1 MLTYTSYPPATPPSV
16 GNAGFGLAASTT
28 RSVVPSQLGAV
39 QRWMLVPN
47 PVIAPGTRARPLLP
61 TNEITGM
68 STFAACVRFSMSR
81 RPRPTESAVESRLIV
96 SEHCPSASD
105 CEKFVPPQGAPIVPT
120 GNGPVQVPPAGF
132 EQCPGTPVTERP
144 ELG

>member
-1 MLTYTSYPPATPPSV
+1 PATPPSV
-16 GNAGFGLAASTT
+16 GNARFGLAASTT

-68 STFAACVRFSMSR
+68 SMFAACVRFSMSR
-81 RPRPTESAVESRLIV
+81 RPRPTESAVESR
-96 SEHCPSASD
+96 STACEHWPSVVHA
-105 CEKFVPPQGAPIVPT
+105 APTFPT
-120 GNGPVQVPPAGF
+120 EQMLPAQTPAPVVTLGPAVG
-132 EQCPGTPVTERP
+132 
-144 ELG
+144 

>member
-39 QRWMLVPN
+39 QRWMLVPK
-47 PVIAPGTRARPLLP
+47 PVIAPGTRASPLLP

-68 STFAACVRFSMSR
+68 SMFAACVRLSMSR
-81 RPRPTESAVESRLIV
+81 RPRPTESAVESRLIT

-105 CEKFVPPQGAPIVPT
+105 CEKFAPPHGAPTVPA
-120 GNGPVQVPPAGF
+120 GNGPVHVPPAGF
-132 EQCPGTPVTERP
+132 RQGPRAPG
-144 ELG
+144 